1 MNTKNN
7 ADEIL
12 DIQYYREEYIKGL
25 EKAENKTKYVEK
37 NAEALYALGLTMY
50 SNVFSFE
57 SILFNSFAVSHLD
70 ENISLHPE
78 QIKVIELIE
87 ENRGLIFSA
96 PTSFGKTFV
105 IFEYIAK
112 FKPQN
117 VVLVVPTL
125 ALIDEYKRKIIN
137 QYKSVFKDY
146 RVYLSIEK
154 EKAYDFNKKNVF
166 IVTHDRVVNED
177 VHDIMQS
184 IDFLVIDEVYKLQK
198 NENEDERVLILNLA
212 YYNLVSISKKYV
224 LLAPFIK
231 GVKNLDKLDD
241 EPFFYGTN
249 YSPVVSDV
257 FTCPIADNDDR
268 VAKTKELLTS
278 VNGNTLIY
286 FPTIKELD
294 AFINEIDDENWIDM
308 EQNELL
314 AEFIGWAKQE
324 IHEKW
329 SVLRAMEAGY
339 LVHHGQL
346 PLGIRMLELDLFN
359 VENAYSRLL
368 CTATLL
374 EGVNTTAENI
384 IITKPARGDGN
395 AFDAFDFYNLVGRTG
410 RLFKHYL
417 GKAYYIKGPEDRKY
431 IKSDALTSIEFEL
444 TTDSIDM
451 DINRGDYKKHENFI
465 EFLRTLKIDY
475 EIYKQEIA
483 TKCRF
488 STVLYLYQKYMQY
501 RKELLDEIIALN
513 TNDTRS
519 KLELIRVLYKI
530 INKSTFEMKIK
541 TFIIN
546 RLTYLTRV
554 RPNVKSVVDATM
566 QSYEWADIN
575 DVIKKTINLK
585 NSYIEFEFYKRIQ
598 VIMFFMKC
606 DKIPQ
611 NMIDTIQNK
620 LMKNIEI
627 IYYINAPERKML
639 KDMGVYDGDIE
650 TIIDIIG
657 DDFETVDELQNRI
670 RNHPEIM
677 GRVSVVTK
685 YVIRRFI
692 N

>member
-1 MNTKNN
+1 MSTKNN

-37 NAEALYALGLTMY
+37 NAEALYVLGLTMY

-57 SILFNSFAVSHLD
+57 SILFNSFSVSHLD

-154 EKAYDFNKKNVF
+154 DKDYDFNKKNIF

-268 VAKTKELLTS
+268 VAKTKELLTN
-278 VNGNTLIY
+278 VKGNTLIY

-294 AFINEIDDENWIDM
+294 AFINEIDDANKIDV

-329 SVLRAMEAGY
+329 SVLRAMEVGY

-359 VENAYSRLL
+359 EENAYSRLL

-417 GKAYYIKGPEDRKY
+417 GKAYYIKGPEDRNY

-465 EFLRTLKIDY
+465 EFLRKLNIDY

-513 TNDTRS
+513 TNDTRG

-530 INKSTFEMKIK
+530 INKSAYEMKIK

-566 QSYEWADIN
+566 KSYVNADIN
-575 DVIKKTINLK
+575 DVIKKTIHLK
-585 NSYIEFEFYKRIQ
+585 NSYIEFDFYKRIQ

-620 LMKNIEI
+620 LMKHIEI

-650 TIIDIIG
+650 TIIEIIG
-657 DDFETVDELQNRI
+657 DDFETVDELQSRI
-670 RNHPEIM
+670 RNHSEIM
-677 GRVSVVTK
+677 NRVSVVTK

-692 N
+692 S

>member
-1 MNTKNN
+1 MSMKNN
-7 ADEIL
+7 VDEII

-25 EKAENKTKYVEK
+25 EKAEDKTKY
-37 NAEALYALGLTMY
+37 AENNVDALYALGLTMY
-50 SNVFSFE
+50 SNIYSFE
-57 SILFNSFAVSHLD
+57 STLFNSFSVSCLD

-78 QIKVIELIE
+78 QIKVIQLIE

-105 IFEYIAK
+105 IFEYIAML
-112 FKPQN
+112 KPQN

-137 QYKSVFKDY
+137 QYKSVFKEY

-154 EKAYDFNKKNVF
+154 DKDYDFNQKNIF

-177 VHDIMQS
+177 IHDIIKN
-184 IDFLVIDEVYKLQK
+184 IDFLVIDEVYKLQR
-198 NENEDERVLILNLA
+198 NENDDERVLILNLA

-249 YSPVVSDV
+249 YAPVVSDV
-257 FTCPIADNDDR
+257 FTYPIVDNDDR
-268 VAKTKELLTS
+268 IAKTKELLAN
-278 VNGNTLIY
+278 VKGNTLIY

-294 AFINEIDDENWIDM
+294 TFISEIDDANKIEV

-314 AEFIGWAKQE
+314 MEFIGWAKQE

-329 SVLRAMEAGY
+329 SVLRAMEVGY

-359 VENAYSRLL
+359 EKNAYNRLL

-417 GKAYYIKGPEDRKY
+417 GKAYYIKGPDDRKY
-431 IKSDALTSIEFEL
+431 IKNDALTSIEFEL
-444 TTDSIDM
+444 TTESIDM
-451 DINRGDYKKHENFI
+451 DINTGDYKKHENFI
-465 EFLRTLKIDY
+465 EFLKKLNIDY

-488 STVLYLYQKYMQY
+488 STVLYLYQKYMRY
-501 RKELLDEIIALN
+501 RQDLLEEIMTLN
-513 TNDTRS
+513 ANDTRG
-519 KLELIRVLYKI
+519 KLELIRVLYKMI
-530 INKSTFEMKIK
+530 SKSIYEMKIK

-546 RLTYLTRV
+546 RLTYLTRT
-554 RPNVKSVVDATM
+554 RPNIKSVVDATM
-566 QSYEWADIN
+566 QWYSRANVN
-575 DVIKKTINLK
+575 DVIKKTIQLK

-606 DKIPQ
+606 EKIPQ
-611 NMIDTIQNK
+611 DIINTIQNK
-620 LMKNIEI
+620 LMRNIEI

-650 TIIDIIG
+650 TIVNIIG

-670 RNHPEIM
+670 RKHPEIM
-677 GRVSVVTK
+677 NRVSVVTK